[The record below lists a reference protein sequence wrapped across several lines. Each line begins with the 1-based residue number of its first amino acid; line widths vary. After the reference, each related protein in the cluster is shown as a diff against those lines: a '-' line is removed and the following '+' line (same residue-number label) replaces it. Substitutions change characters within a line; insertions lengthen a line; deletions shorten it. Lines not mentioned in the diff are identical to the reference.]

1 MNLTN
6 ATEESFTA
14 TRSNPMRWRILLL
27 LMALC
32 FISHFNRASMASAGD
47 ERIMKQFGISTE
59 QMGVVYS
66 AFLIVYAFFMIPGGL
81 LIDRVGPRLALT
93 LMGFGTAVFCALTGM
108 VGWGLVAATQVW
120 FTLLAIRSLMGLF
133 TTPLHPACARS
144 VSNWFPE
151 QQRSLANGL
160 VTGAALLAYAFVHP
174 LFGAL
179 IDRVDWPGAFLI
191 SAAGTVLLT
200 WLWRSK
206 ATDRPEQN
214 DSEADAAT
222 ASALTSNQ
230 GNPILS
236 NIRQH
241 EASPIIVAGN
251 LRVLLHN
258 RSLILL
264 TLSYA
269 AVGYFQYL
277 FFYWMHYYF
286 DEVLRLGKA
295 ESRFYAGLPNFAMAL
310 CMPLGGWL
318 SDEAQK
324 LFGQRTG
331 LTLVPKVGM
340 MASAALLLLGIFSN
354 QTFWIVTLFTL
365 SLGVLGLCEG
375 SFWTAAVLLGGR
387 RGGTAA
393 AVMNTGGNGIGLL
406 APMVTPWV
414 GERLG
419 WTWGISLGALVGLAG
434 ALCWWWVDPNQRDK
448 QLDSA

>member
-1 MNLTN
+1 M
-6 ATEESFTA
+6 
-14 TRSNPMRWRILLL
+14 SNQRRWLILAL

-66 AFLIVYAFFMIPGGL
+66 AFLIVYTVFMIPGGL
-81 LIDRVGPRLALT
+81 LIDRVGPRRALT
-93 LMGFGTAVFCALTGM
+93 LMGFGTATFCALTGM
-108 VGWGLVAATQVW
+108 IGRGVIAATQVW
-120 FTLLAIRSLMGLF
+120 FTLLLIRGLMGLF

-160 VTGAALLAYAFVHP
+160 VTGAALLAYALVHP
-174 LFGAL
+174 LFGGL
-179 IDRVDWPGAFLI
+179 IDRVDWPNAFLI
-191 SAAGTVLLT
+191 SAAGTALLT
-200 WLWRSK
+200 WLWRAM
-206 ATDRPEQN
+206 ATDRPEQSYPDPTVN
-214 DSEADAAT
+214 TRQGEAGAISVLDSM
-222 ASALTSNQ
+222 
-230 GNPILS
+230 
-236 NIRQH
+236 
-241 EASPIIVAGN
+241 
-251 LRVLLHN
+251 RVLLRN

-269 AVGYFQYL
+269 SVGYFQYL

-286 DEVLRLGKA
+286 DEVLHLGKA
-295 ESRFYAGLPNFAMAL
+295 ESRLYAGLPNFAMAL

-318 SDEAQK
+318 SDEGQER
-324 LFGQRTG
+324 FGQRFG
-331 LTLVPKVGM
+331 LTIVPKIGM
-340 MASAALLLLGIFSN
+340 MASAAFLMAGIFSH
-354 QTFWIVTLFTL
+354 QTFWIVALFTL

-414 GERLG
+414 GARLG

-434 ALCWWWVDPNQRDK
+434 ALCWWWVDPNERDK
-448 QLDSA
+448 SADSA